1 MTMLPGS
8 CRPASLTTSAKAHM
22 ALVISLLVFSVAAP
36 LSLRAEDAKL
46 LRGKSLLAEKCARCH
61 SIDAQGDSPLKAAPP
76 MRDIYARFAP
86 TELKVELMEG
96 MVSRHRQM
104 PQIDFSEK
112 DAHAIVLY
120 LYALAVK
127 K

>member
-1 MTMLPGS
+1 MTTAKLLRVAMCLLACAVLSATGS
-8 CRPASLTTSAKAHM
+8 
-22 ALVISLLVFSVAAP
+22 
-36 LSLRAEDAKL
+36 RADDAKL

-61 SIDAQGDSPLKAAPP
+61 SIEAHGDSPLRTAPP
-76 MRDIYARFAP
+76 MRNIYARFAP
-86 TELKVELMEG
+86 AELKAELKEG
-96 MVSRHRQM
+96 MVSRHQQM
-104 PQIDFSEK
+104 PQIDFSEE

>member
-1 MTMLPGS
+1 MLPRS
-8 CRPASLTTSAKAHM
+8 CRPSSFQTSAKAH
-22 ALVISLLVFSVAAP
+22 AAVVISLLVFCVAAQP
-36 LSLRAEDAKL
+36 SLRAEDTKL

-61 SIDAQGDSPLKAAPP
+61 SIDAQGDSPLKVAPP

-86 TELKVELMEG
+86 AELKVELMEG

-104 PQIDFSEK
+104 PQIDFSEE